1 MGYFL
6 GWGRVQNC
14 FWVYSYR
21 LINFVSEFCSIS
33 ALPCSFEFLWVV
45 VVVPSD
51 YFVSTQLPPLWL
63 FCCWVVEVEEKE
75 VEDKEEETKKM

>member
-1 MGYFL
+1 MG
-6 GWGRVQNC
+6 GGR
-14 FWVYSYR
+14 
-21 LINFVSEFCSIS
+21 
-33 ALPCSFEFLWVV
+33 VV

-51 YFVSTQLPPLWL
+51 YFVSTQLPLSL